1 MARFCC
7 RILFLTFLGALL
19 GSTFASDLQA
29 PKLAIPTSYFGMHIH
44 HLAYPVPTPWPNVS
58 VPQWRLWDA
67 NVTWADLEPSKSRWR
82 FEKLDTY
89 VSLAQQHGTGILL
102 TLGGSPTWAS
112 ARPQL
117 ASNYY
122 RGFTAEPA
130 NIEDWRTYVRT
141 VVSRYKGRIQAYEIW
156 NEPNLTDYWSGSTD
170 QMLTLT
176 KEASQIIHNVD
187 PNALVVSPSAT
198 AAYGVPWLAEFLKKG
213 GGQYV
218 DVIAF
223 HFYVDPHTLPPED
236 MLPIIQR
243 VQQVLADN
251 GLANKPVWNTETGWL
266 PPAKFDSDE
275 LAAGFLARAYILSW
289 AASVQRFYWYAWD
302 NNGYVA
308 IITYKEDAHTVTPAG
323 HAYAII
329 QQWLVGASMNR
340 CTESADH
347 TWTCQLNRTGK
358 SQWIVWN
365 AQGNRKFNI
374 PAAWKVKSLTPL
386 LSEHKSLSSTTI
398 DVGPI
403 PVLLTVGS

>member
-1 MARFCC
+1 MARFCG
-7 RILFLTFLGALL
+7 RILFLSFLGALL
-19 GSTFASDLQA
+19 GSAFASDLQT
-29 PKLAIPTSYFGMHIH
+29 PKGVIPASYFGLHIH
-44 HLAYPVPTPWPNVS
+44 HLAYPVPTPWPNIP

-67 NVTWADLEPSKSRWR
+67 VVTWPDLEPSKGQWQ
-82 FEKLDTY
+82 FGKLDGY

-117 ASNYY
+117 RSNYY
-122 RGFTAEPA
+122 PGFTAEPA
-130 NIEDWRTYVRT
+130 DIEDWRIYVRT

-176 KEASQIIHNVD
+176 KEASQIIRNVD

-198 AAYGVPWLAEFLKKG
+198 AAYGIPWLADFLKKG

-236 MLPIIQR
+236 MLPVIQR
-243 VQQVLADN
+243 VRQVLAEN
-251 GLANKPVWNTETGWL
+251 GSANKPVWNTETGWL

-289 AASVQRFYWYAWD
+289 AAGVQRFYWYAWD
-302 NNGYVA
+302 NRYVA
-308 IITYKEDAHTVTPAG
+308 IITYKEDEHTVAPAG
-323 HAYAII
+323 HAYEII
-329 QQWLVGASMNR
+329 QRWIVGTSMNR
-340 CTESADH
+340 CAESADH

-365 AQGNRKFNI
+365 AQGNRKFDI

-386 LSEHKSLSSTTI
+386 LSKRKSLSSTTI